1 MQHTRSRGPLANV
14 DMSTINDHDFRET
27 ASLAFYT
34 EVALGDLTHSEDM
47 QSLVDYEL
55 TATNTQLRVT

>member
-1 MQHTRSRGPLANV
+1 
-14 DMSTINDHDFRET
+14 MSTINDHDFRET